1 MAPCT
6 LPGRRTVDLMAA
18 LTRSALASACVGI
31 ALAGCGASSDP
42 TVQKDAPSPISL
54 APSPTSPTAPTA
66 ATDDCGPGAGVLSAV
81 TATLTT
87 YPGVNLD
94 TSGGCGS
101 LDIST
106 ALTKAD
112 VTTAQKICEAAST
125 IAYAGAVKNVTVTG
139 AANVE
144 LAISVK
150 GQPCVGE
157 P

>member
-1 MAPCT
+1 M
-6 LPGRRTVDLMAA
+6 LS
-18 LTRSALASACVGI
+18 LTRNALVGACLAI
-31 ALAGCGASSDP
+31 PLAGCGGSSAS
-42 TVQKDAPSPISL
+42 TAQKPAAPPASL
-54 APSPTSPTAPTA
+54 VPSPTA
-66 ATDDCGPGAGVLSAV
+66 ATDNCGPGPGVLTAV
-81 TATLTT
+81 TAALTT
-87 YPGVNLD
+87 YPGVKLD

-112 VTTAQKICEAAST
+112 VATAQKICEAAST

-139 AANVE
+139 AGAVE
-144 LAISVK
+144 LAISIK

>member
-42 TVQKDAPSPISL
+42 TVQKDAPSPTSL
-54 APSPTSPTAPTA
+54 APSPASPIA

-81 TATLTT
+81 TAALTT
-87 YPGVNLD
+87 YPGVKLD